1 MEQDVP
7 NGTAVPGRM
16 PGVDMRPVHQMWDVH
31 WSIVKQH
38 LDAVRA
44 AAAAAAAHSDSTGSA
59 SS

>member
-1 MEQDVP
+1 MDQDVP
-7 NGTAVPGRM
+7 NNPAVPGRM

-38 LDAVRA
+38 MDAVRA
-44 AAAAAAAHSDSTGSA
+44 AAAANSDSTSSA